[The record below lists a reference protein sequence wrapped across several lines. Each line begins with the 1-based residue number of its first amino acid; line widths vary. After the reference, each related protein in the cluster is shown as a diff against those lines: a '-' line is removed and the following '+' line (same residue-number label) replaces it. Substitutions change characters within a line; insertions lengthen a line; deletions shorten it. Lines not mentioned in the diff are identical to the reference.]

1 MKQQMEPWTR
11 SLLVRL
17 TFASWRMVTAL
28 TSSQT
33 LQAENQRLR
42 EINPKESIW
51 LMKKADL
58 VEVAIAELGYTR
70 TQATAKTVIELRERL
85 RVSRKEH
92 REEEDP
98 LLKVPAK
105 MERMVVE
112 ELVSECTRR
121 AISVAPL
128 PGEKG
133 ARKTRAQMMIAIRD
147 DVARRQTPKEAE
159 DEWQMT
165 VDSGAVIH
173 EEKDIPPRSRPRGS
187 R

>member
-159 DEWQMT
+159 DAWEMT
-165 VDSGAVIH
+165 VDSGAAIQ
-173 EEKDIPPRSRPRGS
+173 EEKGLPPRSRARGS
-187 R
+187 Q